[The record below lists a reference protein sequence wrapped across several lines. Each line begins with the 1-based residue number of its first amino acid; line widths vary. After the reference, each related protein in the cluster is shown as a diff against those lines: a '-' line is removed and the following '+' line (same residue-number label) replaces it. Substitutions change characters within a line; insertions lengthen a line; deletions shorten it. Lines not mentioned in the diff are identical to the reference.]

1 MEPRSPS
8 CAASTNPKYRR
19 FGSVGCSDHRRSLLT
34 TVAVV
39 LLLAGCA
46 GSQQSKLSHRQPSLR
61 VADAAL
67 AAGAPEVALRIAN
80 LTLEREPRSLPAF
93 IAKGDALYAM
103 GERELARVAY
113 RTAVAINPAAVA
125 AELGLGRTLVQ
136 SDPSAAEAAF
146 LAVIAEE
153 PYNVAALS
161 NLGIARDL
169 QGRHSDAQDA
179 YRRALEVAPTTSDVK
194 VNLGLSLALSGAKD
208 EAVRVLRDAAA
219 DPGAA
224 HDRRKELVGA
234 LVLAGDD
241 VEARRLLSGVAAK
254 PQSGSHAYGP
264 ATGDAPLSAPVRPL
278 ENATSPASQ
287 PIAVARSRK
296 PDVGKPLDGPTAATA
311 VGAVPPASDVQT
323 DLRLVPPTV
332 LTAPVVV
339 VARVSQSA
347 PPDVAPPTSHGTAA
361 LLSADS
367 VVAIAT
373 VRTPGDPSG
382 DSGRPHVIAADAA
395 SAPAGTPAA
404 SGTAAESTGGGA
416 PSQLA
421 LATNLGTPKQ
431 SLMHEGAAFVQLAS
445 LRSAEDASYEW
456 RRLNRRMPDLLS
468 GRDPTITRAD
478 VHGQPYWCLRTFG
491 FANLAEATAT
501 CSRMLGA
508 SGLRCW
514 ARATSN

>member
-1 MEPRSPS
+1 MEPRAPS
-8 CAASTNPKYRR
+8 CAVIANPKCRR
-19 FGSVGCSDHRRSLLT
+19 SGSVWCSDHRRSLLT
-34 TVAVV
+34 TVAVM

-67 AAGAPEVALRIAN
+67 AAGAPEVALRVAD
-80 LTLEREPRSLPAF
+80 LTLEREPRSLPAL
-93 IAKGDALYAM
+93 IAKGDALYAL
-103 GERELARVAY
+103 GEREMARAAY

-136 SDPSAAEAAF
+136 SDPGAAEAAF
-146 LAVIAEE
+146 LAAIAEE

-179 YRRALEVAPTTSDVK
+179 YRRALEVAPATSDVK

-224 HDRRKELVGA
+224 QDRRKELVGA

-241 VEARRLLSGVAAK
+241 VEARRVLSGGPAQ
-254 PQSGSHAYGP
+254 PRSGSHAYGP
-264 ATGDAPLSAPVRPL
+264 AAGGAPLSAPGRPV

-287 PIAVARSRK
+287 PIEIVMNRK
-296 PDVGKPLDGPTAATA
+296 PTGVGEPLDGPTVAKAA
-311 VGAVPPASDVQT
+311 GAVQPASDMQT
-323 DLRLVPPTV
+323 NLQLVPPTV
-332 LTAPVVV
+332 LTAPVVA
-339 VARVSQSA
+339 VARVSQWA
-347 PPDVAPPTSHGTAA
+347 PPDVARPASHDMAE

-367 VVAIAT
+367 VVAVAA

-382 DSGRPHVIAADAA
+382 NATAADAA
-395 SAPAGTPAA
+395 PAPGTQAA
-404 SGTAAESTGGGA
+404 SGTAAESTGAGA
-416 PSQLA
+416 ASQLA
-421 LATNLGTPKQ
+421 LVTNLVTPKQ

-491 FANLAEATAT
+491 FANLAEATAA